1 MSQFSNYD
9 KKPPKFYISWLSMFE
24 YANYIS
30 QDPPKST
37 KSPHFC
43 RKRDKYM
50 NNIMQERET

>member
-30 QDPPKST
+30 QDPPNQPSLPLFVVK
-37 KSPHFC
+37 
-43 RKRDKYM
+43 
-50 NNIMQERET
+50 